1 MAKQVCL
8 NPDFQDKSVFQPLT
22 EFRKRVV
29 VGDFLQ
35 RRHHHGAKAKS
46 LLAKGTCKGA

>member
-8 NPDFQDKSVFQPLT
+8 YPDFQDKSVFQPLT